1 MSTIK
6 ALQFHLIEE
15 LDIAALT
22 LALVER
28 VNAFSAKVMK
38 IDRTWVRRSNDR
50 RQLAAMD
57 KHMLNDIGLT
67 RIDIDRESAKYFWQ
81 K

>member
-6 ALQFHLIEE
+6 AQQFNLIEE
-15 LDIAALT
+15 MDIAAMT
-22 LALVER
+22 LAAVER
-28 VNAFSAKVMK
+28 VNAIWAQVRK

-57 KHMLNDIGLT
+57 TRMLNDIGLT
-67 RIDIDRESAKYFWQ
+67 RIDTDRESAKYFWQ